1 MSSFRFRSVVSC
13 RVVSCRDFR
22 LILPLCNNRDNIP
35 KIILDNSFSLPI
47 FDFQATSIIWC
58 LQYNTTKHH
67 SEERKKN
74 ELNNIAQLHNGIISF
89 INTVLIICRLNSHR
103 LLKKNCLRSQKSAA
117 ASVVGCVLVR
127 GNSMTTLNKLNVVW
141 S

>member
-1 MSSFRFRSVVSC
+1 VWARYKLRMSSFRFRS
-13 RVVSCRDFR
+13 VVSCRDFR

-103 LLKKNCLRSQKSAA
+103 LLKKNSSFSKKCGCERRRMC
-117 ASVVGCVLVR
+117 VGAR
-127 GNSMTTLNKLNVVW
+127 QFNDDIK
-141 S
+141 